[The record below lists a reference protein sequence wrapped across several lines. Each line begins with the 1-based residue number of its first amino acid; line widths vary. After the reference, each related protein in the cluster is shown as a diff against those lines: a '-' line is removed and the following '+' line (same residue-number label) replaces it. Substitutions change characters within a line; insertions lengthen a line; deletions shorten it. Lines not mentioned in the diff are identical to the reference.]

1 MNEPF
6 LTKYKP
12 NFFKDYV
19 INKNIIDTIKVLFEI
34 NSINLLL
41 IGQHCTGK
49 TTILNTI
56 INEYYYGIDKNIIKE
71 NVLHINN
78 LQEQGISYYRQEVK
92 TFCQTPSSISKKKK
106 TIVLDD
112 IDIINEQSQQVF
124 RNCIDKYQ
132 HNVNFISSCS
142 NIQKVID
149 SIQSRNHIIKITPIT
164 DKYMKKIFNLI
175 CKKENM
181 IVDNK
186 TTKFILAISNNS
198 IRIMINYL
206 EKIKLINK
214 PINIDLALDIC
225 SNIRFDILEKYTKLC
240 LNNNLCKAIQLIYD
254 IYNNGYS
261 VTDILDNYFLYLKK
275 STFLCEEEKYILIKI
290 ICKYIVIFNTKHENE
305 IELALMT
312 NNIVNTLN
320 KKNYEM

>member
-1 MNEPF
+1 MEKPF
-6 LTKYKP
+6 LTKYRP
-12 NFFKDYV
+12 NYFKDYI
-19 INKNIIDTIKVLFEI
+19 INKNIIDTIKIFFEI

-41 IGQHCTGK
+41 IGNHCTGK

-56 INEYYYGIDKNIIKE
+56 INEYYFNIDQQLIND
-71 NVLHINN
+71 NLLHINN

-92 TFCQTPSSISKKKK
+92 TFCQTPSSIPNKKK
-106 TIVLDD
+106 TIILDD

-149 SIQSRNHIIKITPIT
+149 SIQSRNHIIKIKPIT
-164 DKYMKKIFNLI
+164 SKYMKKIFNNI
-175 CKKENM
+175 CKNENL
-181 IVDNK
+181 IIDNK

-214 PINIDLALDIC
+214 PININLALDIC
-225 SNIRFDILEKYTKLC
+225 SNIRFDILEKYTTFC
-240 LNNNLCKAIQLIYD
+240 LNKNLTKAVLLIYN

-261 VTDILDNYFLYLKK
+261 VTDILDNYFLYLKN
-275 STFLCEEEKYILIKI
+275 TDILCENKKYRLIKI

-312 NNIVNTLN
+312 NNIINILN
-320 KKNYEM
+320 NSVDN